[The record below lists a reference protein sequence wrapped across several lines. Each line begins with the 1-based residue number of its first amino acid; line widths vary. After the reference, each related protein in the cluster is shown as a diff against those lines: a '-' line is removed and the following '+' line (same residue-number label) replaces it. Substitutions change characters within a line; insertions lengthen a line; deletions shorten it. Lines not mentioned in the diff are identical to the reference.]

1 MSNLLISRV
10 VEYNVSGTIPHFIYQ
25 YKQSLSPKIGPRL
38 YLLRI
43 IDNNLRLFPF
53 PYFKS
58 VFEVGL
64 RVIVDD
70 V

>member
-10 VEYNVSGTIPHFIYQ
+10 VEYNVSGTIPYFIYQ

-38 YLLRI
+38 YLLMI
-43 IDNNLRLFPF
+43 IDNNLRLFTF
-53 PYFKS
+53 PCFKS

>member
-10 VEYNVSGTIPHFIYQ
+10 VEYNVSGTIPYFIYQ

-43 IDNNLRLFPF
+43 LITISDYLRSHVSNL
-53 PYFKS
+53 YSKS
-58 VFEVGL
+58 V
-64 RVIVDD
+64 
-70 V
+70 

>member
-10 VEYNVSGTIPHFIYQ
+10 VEYNVSGTIPYFIYQ

-43 IDNNLRLFPF
+43 IDNNLRI
-53 PYFKS
+53 S
-58 VFEVGL
+58 VPMFQICIRSRFEGHC
-64 RVIVDD
+64 R
-70 V
+70 